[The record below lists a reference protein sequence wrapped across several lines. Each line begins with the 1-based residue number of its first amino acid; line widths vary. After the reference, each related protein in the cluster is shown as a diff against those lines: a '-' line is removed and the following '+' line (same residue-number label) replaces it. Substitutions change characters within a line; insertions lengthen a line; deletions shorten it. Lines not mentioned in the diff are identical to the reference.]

1 MKADKRLEKLEV
13 DFEVVIH
20 EPAKKCSETAKRRGV
35 DTSQI
40 VKSLIIESEGEKFH
54 VCLPGDR
61 ELSEGKFGS
70 EYRMVPPEEA
80 ENITGFEPGTVH
92 PFSSDLRHFVDERV
106 FEHENV
112 SHTVGSPEKGVITA
126 VEEFRQALEKSNF
139 DFEVSDIVVST
150 QEDINEIMNLGLGE
164 SEAKFVVEN
173 GFRNTFKNLKCNFDS
188 SRILDLLKAF
198 DRNNASVQLGEEIL
212 ERAENQTHLQKLVEE
227 VVKTGELLDKDEEGD
242 LEEVISQVLSDNTDA
257 VEDLKNGKD
266 STINY
271 LLGQVMQETNGKAD
285 AGEARELIIEEV

>member
-1 MKADKRLEKLEV
+1 
-13 DFEVVIH
+13 
-20 EPAKKCSETAKRRGV
+20 
-35 DTSQI
+35 
-40 VKSLIIESEGEKFH
+40 
-54 VCLPGDR
+54 
-61 ELSEGKFGS
+61 
-70 EYRMVPPEEA
+70 
-80 ENITGFEPGTVH
+80 
-92 PFSSDLRHFVDERV
+92 
-106 FEHENV
+106 
-112 SHTVGSPEKGVITA
+112 
-126 VEEFRQALEKSNF
+126 
-139 DFEVSDIVVST
+139 
-150 QEDINEIMNLGLGE
+150 
-164 SEAKFVVEN
+164 
-173 GFRNTFKNLKCNFDS
+173 LKCNFDS